1 MIYNTHLVGF
11 CVAYFNSCFSNFH
24 SKFLQSHKFFFLIL
38 PKQTKKSSP
47 RIFSEK
53 AFLIFFNCFSIFLV
67 LQGIYH
73 LGHG

>member
-24 SKFLQSHKFFFLIL
+24 SNFLQSHKFFFLIL

-53 AFLIFFNCFSIFLV
+53 AFLIFFSCFSIFLV

>member
-1 MIYNTHLVGF
+1 MINNAHLIGF
-11 CVAYFNSCFSNFH
+11 CIAYFNGCFSDFH
-24 SKFLQSHKFFFLIL
+24 SKFLQSHKFYFLIL

-53 AFLIFFNCFSIFLV
+53 AFLLFFSCFSIFLV

-73 LGHG
+73 